1 ITAKISQDLTIL
13 LPKPSIFRTPNIL
26 SRHNPQAY
34 IPDVFSFDPLHR
46 DNPNIQY
53 LETIEKIKERYLK
66 SLISRSRSPET
77 MLRELVRSITSVERE
92 ARECYAV
99 PIGYASGEFVTIL
112 ITDGCFIIE
121 LFRTHIDTDLREVDD
136 PIFTMACMLQFLY
149 NDLILLENQ
158 VPWMVLEHLHRHILD
173 LLRKWWSL
181 SINGYK
187 YINKSVRQPMPSATS
202 LVEAGIEFKRGESN
216 MGILNISFK
225 NGILEIPPLLIQ
237 ETTETVF
244 CNLIAFEQCYPECEA
259 MFTSYAVLLD
269 SLISTTK
276 DINILCKNNILDACL
291 KPEDAVQ
298 FFRKLN
304 HNTYLRDCHYL
315 LICQIVRKYRRP
327 SSSTFSRWRVTLVDN
342 YFFSIWAGTSTV
354 AATALLVFAFVQTV
368 FTIIK

>member
-1 ITAKISQDLTIL
+1 
-13 LPKPSIFRTPNIL
+13 
-26 SRHNPQAY
+26 
-34 IPDVFSFDPLHR
+34 
-46 DNPNIQY
+46 
-53 LETIEKIKERYLK
+53 
-66 SLISRSRSPET
+66 
-77 MLRELVRSITSVERE
+77 
-92 ARECYAV
+92 
-99 PIGYASGEFVTIL
+99 
-112 ITDGCFIIE
+112 
-121 LFRTHIDTDLREVDD
+121 
-136 PIFTMACMLQFLY
+136 
-149 NDLILLENQ
+149 
-158 VPWMVLEHLHRHILD
+158 
-173 LLRKWWSL
+173 
-181 SINGYK
+181 
-187 YINKSVRQPMPSATS
+187 MPSATS

-225 NGILEIPPLLIQ
+225 NGILEIPPLLLQ

-244 CNLIAFEQCYPECEA
+244 RNLIAFEQCYPECEA